1 MNALPT
7 IDLQTLME
15 ANEKIEWLS
24 EKIAQL
30 EDEIRKVKSGKSGWV
45 TLDEAAAELKKTS
58 SAVRQRLHHK
68 TRPMPEGKALRQAGK
83 GCAISIHLPT
93 YRKLM

>member
-45 TLDEAAAELKKTS
+45 TLDEAKMLSPRTKT
-58 SAVRQRLHHK
+58 LDWFLNNHHLWK
-68 TRPMPEGKALRQAGK
+68 PVD
-83 GCAISIHLPT
+83 
-93 YRKLM
+93 

>member
-45 TLDEAAAELKKTS
+45 TLDEAAA
-58 SAVRQRLHHK
+58 
-68 TRPMPEGKALRQAGK
+68 
-83 GCAISIHLPT
+83 
-93 YRKLM
+93 